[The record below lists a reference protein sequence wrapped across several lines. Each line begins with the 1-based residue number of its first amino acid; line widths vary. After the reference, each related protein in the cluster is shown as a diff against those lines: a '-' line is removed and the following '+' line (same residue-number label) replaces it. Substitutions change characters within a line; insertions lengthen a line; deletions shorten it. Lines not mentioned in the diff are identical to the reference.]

1 MASVG
6 ATVASTEAGEL
17 DGIDEFDET
26 EDEDEDDD
34 EDGTGTSDGTS
45 IDGDPLVIDM
55 GTSAFMG
62 TDVQFRAR
70 IGAPI
75 PAGVALGPDGRPT
88 TDASEARKGVLL
100 PFGGPEG
107 GYKGFGLA
115 SMVEI
120 LSCVMTGMK
129 WGVIRT
135 NVPRLW
141 AAYE

>member
-1 MASVG
+1 MVRSQVEHHR
-6 ATVASTEAGEL
+6 AT
-17 DGIDEFDET
+17 
-26 EDEDEDDD
+26 
-34 EDGTGTSDGTS
+34 
-45 IDGDPLVIDM
+45 GDPL
-55 GTSAFMG
+55 AE
-62 TDVQFRAR
+62 
-70 IGAPI
+70 
-75 PAGVALGPDGRPT
+75 GVATTAEGVPT
-88 TDASEARKGVLL
+88 TDAADTQFLV
-100 PFGGPEG
+100 PTG